1 MAVKDMQNWWDQ
13 LQAEADRQS
22 DQTDING
29 QRLMSIAT
37 TAALDRVARTG
48 LGAMV
53 CSALA
58 PMLLGRGKLEREAEK
73 LRFYARFADNA
84 NLDETFITPPSV
96 SVVEE
101 APSVLSL
108 HRRFA
113 PKGVNC
119 RYLSFSSPFT
129 PLNPA
134 LADDYLANER
144 NRTARA
150 LSLIHI

>member
-84 NLDETFITPPSV
+84 NLDETFRHAKIERRPLV
-96 SVVEE
+96 GVESMRH
-101 APSVLSL
+101 A
-108 HRRFA
+108 
-113 PKGVNC
+113 
-119 RYLSFSSPFT
+119 
-129 PLNPA
+129 
-134 LADDYLANER
+134 
-144 NRTARA
+144 ARA
-150 LSLIHI
+150 GALLFCRLTPISVGGVGERVSEWVSGWVGGSFGRHRTRCGS